1 MPPSIVSSRRTS
13 SERYKRIAEDKGFLL
28 VASSPLTRSSHHAGE
43 DFAALKPRAKPRSAL
58 AAAPAMHVFETK
70 HRVAHS
76 ADDMFALVA
85 RIEDYPKFL
94 PLCEALAVKCREQSG
109 SREVLIAT
117 MTVGYRL
124 IRESFTTRVDA
135 RQRSAHHPRGISR
148 RAVRSSRKSLAL
160 QPVTPKRRARSSFYI
175 AYSFRSRLFERL
187 VGGLFDKAVH
197 KYTEA
202 FEARADAVYGR
213 DNASA
218 SPHSNE
224 LRSAERALDALAPDL
239 SAPEIAEQHHSRG

>member
-1 MPPSIVSSRRTS
+1 
-13 SERYKRIAEDKGFLL
+13 
-28 VASSPLTRSSHHAGE
+28 
-43 DFAALKPRAKPRSAL
+43 
-58 AAAPAMHVFETK
+58 MHVFETN

-76 ADDMFALVA
+76 ADNMFALVA

-94 PLCEALAVKCREQSG
+94 PLCEALAIKCREQSG

-124 IRESFTTRVDA
+124 IRESFTTRVALDNAA
-135 RQRSAHHPRGISR
+135 REILVEYLDGPFAHLENRWHF
-148 RAVRSSRKSLAL
+148 
-160 QPVTPKRRARSSFYI
+160 TPFAEATCEVSFYI

-187 VGGLFDKAVH
+187 VGGLFAKAVH

-213 DNASA
+213 EDASA
-218 SPHSNE
+218 
-224 LRSAERALDALAPDL
+224 
-239 SAPEIAEQHHSRG
+239 IASQQ